1 MHGRAIDAERL
12 DDVVHVVGLPLPV
25 SSRSIILFGVGC
37 LTNVAFGL
45 CCPVLEDILSCYHIM
60 PTASFVATSPW
71 SSSSL
76 SSAGEMKDASAC
88 INDDTLNNISPSFVE
103 SNTSLTEKDNED
115 DDMALKRKGPG
126 RPKQTEEMEEEEN
139 EHVRRRNKLLGQPD
153 KSADA
158 TSCLVVKRK
167 GLGRSDCF
175 NASPKKLDKEDTNT
189 KRRKRRQPDFYTPP
203 LILLTK
209 EKSVGRIEKL
219 GNEETECLPIKKK
232 KKLGRPTKKVIK
244 SSADTTHVED
254 VAISAIRS
262 REWRSKKDA
271 VGGQKGYSRESA
283 DIAALVMVQK
293 KGPIRPKKSD
303 KEEAEC
309 ASIKRKRGR
318 PKKSADTSSFPHNN
332 VKDGVISMT
341 MAAIHSREW
350 RAKRVKAGGKKV
362 KRNPLQTDLDDS
374 VLYDDNYND
383 RNDEED
389 IIDDYDSA
397 PHKEPTKRQVEESAT
412 KKAKEK
418 EIPKI
423 IVQWLLKFLPHLRN
437 EVVLLEEYARHLYDG
452 GFDSMEILEGGYL
465 NANDLQFMK
474 IGHKRVIERHL

>member
-1 MHGRAIDAERL
+1 
-12 DDVVHVVGLPLPV
+12 
-25 SSRSIILFGVGC
+25 
-37 LTNVAFGL
+37 
-45 CCPVLEDILSCYHIM
+45 M
-60 PTASFVATSPW
+60 PTASFVATSIW
-71 SSSSL
+71 SSSSSL

-103 SNTSLTEKDNED
+103 SNTSPTEKDNED
-115 DDMALKRKGPG
+115 DDMALKR
-126 RPKQTEEMEEEEN
+126 E
-139 EHVRRRNKLLGQPD
+139 
-153 KSADA
+153 SADA
-158 TSCLVVKRK
+158 TSSCLVVKRK
-167 GLGRSDCF
+167 GLGRSDRLDCF

-232 KKLGRPTKKVIK
+232 KLGRPKKVVK
-244 SSADTTHVED
+244 SSADTTHVAD

-262 REWRSKKDA
+262 REWRAKKDA
-271 VGGQKGYSRESA
+271 VGGGQMGRSRESA
-283 DIAALVMVQK
+283 DTAALVMVQK

-309 ASIKRKRGR
+309 APIKRKRGR
-318 PKKSADTSSFPHNN
+318 PKKLADTSFPHNN
-332 VKDGVISMT
+332 VNDGVVKRKGPPAVSMT

-389 IIDDYDSA
+389 IDDDYDTA

-474 IGHKRVIERHL
+474 IGHRRVIERHL

>member
-1 MHGRAIDAERL
+1 M
-12 DDVVHVVGLPLPV
+12 
-25 SSRSIILFGVGC
+25 
-37 LTNVAFGL
+37 
-45 CCPVLEDILSCYHIM
+45 
-60 PTASFVATSPW
+60 
-71 SSSSL
+71 
-76 SSAGEMKDASAC
+76 
-88 INDDTLNNISPSFVE
+88 
-103 SNTSLTEKDNED
+103 
-115 DDMALKRKGPG
+115 
-126 RPKQTEEMEEEEN
+126 
-139 EHVRRRNKLLGQPD
+139 
-153 KSADA
+153 
-158 TSCLVVKRK
+158 
-167 GLGRSDCF
+167 
-175 NASPKKLDKEDTNT
+175 
-189 KRRKRRQPDFYTPP
+189 
-203 LILLTK
+203 
-209 EKSVGRIEKL
+209 
-219 GNEETECLPIKKK
+219 PIKKK

-244 SSADTTHVED
+244 SSADITHVED

-262 REWRSKKDA
+262 REWRTKKDA
-271 VGGQKGYSRESA
+271 VGGQKGHSRESA
-283 DIAALVMVQK
+283 DTAALVMVQK

-318 PKKSADTSSFPHNN
+318 PKKLADTSSFPHNN
-332 VKDGVISMT
+332 VKDGVVSMT

-397 PHKEPTKRQVEESAT
+397 PHKEPTKRLVEESAT

-474 IGHKRVIERHL
+474 IGHKRVIERQL

>member
-1 MHGRAIDAERL
+1 M
-12 DDVVHVVGLPLPV
+12 
-25 SSRSIILFGVGC
+25 
-37 LTNVAFGL
+37 
-45 CCPVLEDILSCYHIM
+45 
-60 PTASFVATSPW
+60 
-71 SSSSL
+71 
-76 SSAGEMKDASAC
+76 
-88 INDDTLNNISPSFVE
+88 
-103 SNTSLTEKDNED
+103 
-115 DDMALKRKGPG
+115 
-126 RPKQTEEMEEEEN
+126 EEEN
-139 EHVRRRNKLLGQPD
+139 ERVKRRNKLLGQPD

-167 GLGRSDCF
+167 GLGRSDRLDCF
-175 NASPKKLDKEDTNT
+175 NASPKKKLDKEDTNT

-232 KKLGRPTKKVIK
+232 KLGRPKKVVK

-262 REWRSKKDA
+262 REWRAKKDE
-271 VGGQKGYSRESA
+271 VGGQKGHSRESA
-283 DIAALVMVQK
+283 DTAALVMVQK

-309 ASIKRKRGR
+309 APIKRRKRGR

-332 VKDGVISMT
+332 VKDGVVKRKGPPAVSMT
-341 MAAIHSREW
+341 MAAMHSREW
-350 RAKRVKAGGKKV
+350 RAKRVKAGGEKV

-374 VLYDDNYND
+374 VLNDDNYND
-383 RNDEED
+383 RNVEED
-389 IIDDYDSA
+389 IDDDYDTT

-412 KKAKEK
+412 NKAKEK

-423 IVQWLLKFLPHLRN
+423 IVQWLLKLLPQLTN
-437 EVVLLEEYARHLYDG
+437 QVVLLEEYARHLFEG

-465 NANDLQFMK
+465 NVNDLQFMK
-474 IGHKRVIERHL
+474 IGHRRVIERHL